1 MNVKKLFTATVKA
14 WWKDNPSVLAA
25 ALAYYA
31 FFSLVPVFIIV
42 ASFGSALFGS
52 SALDG
57 GLSAQLSPLVG
68 ERGAAALQSTL
79 AYTYTLRSDA
89 KTMLFGTLLLLL
101 SAATVFMQMGRI
113 MDIIWSTRKK
123 KKLKVLVERRLA
135 SILLLPGFTAIFL
148 LVWPLTALLSAI
160 GFSLDRALYGPFV
173 FLAPLMVL
181 FVLSFALFAMMYKIL
196 PPVKLHWRD
205 VYLGAFVTA
214 LLFTLGEYI
223 LAWFLGHNQ
232 LTTLYGALGTVAIFL
247 VWLYFSA
254 HLFIFG
260 AEFTKVYASMEG
272 SHKER

>member
-89 KTMLFGTLLLLL
+89 KTMLFGTILLLL

-113 MDIIWSTRKK
+113 MDIIWSNRK
-123 KKLKVLVERRLA
+123 KKLKVLVERRLT
-135 SILLLPGFTAIFL
+135 SILLLPGFTAVFL

-160 GFSLDRALYGPFV
+160 GFSLDRSLYGPFV

-181 FVLSFALFAMMYKIL
+181 FVLSFTLFAMMYKIL

-205 VYLGAFVTA
+205 VYLGALVTA

-223 LAWFLGHNQ
+223 VAWSLGHGQ
-232 LTTLYGALGTVAIFL
+232 LTTLYGALGTVAVFL
-247 VWLYFSA
+247 AWLYFSA